1 MFCFISW
8 VSKIMCFVKWCVL
21 LNVVVYSDIFWASQN
36 VMFCEMSLCIWKL
49 CVLLD
54 FGGVSEIVFFVECC
68 CVLMNVVC
76 FVKCRCVF

>member
-1 MFCFISW
+1 MFCLISW
-8 VSKIMCFVKWCVL
+8 VSKIMCFVKCCVL

-54 FGGVSEIVFFVECC
+54 FGGFPKLCF
-68 CVLMNVVC
+68 LLNVV
-76 FVKCRCVF
+76 VF